1 MSTQRSSEFMTTDE
15 FAKCLG
21 AHQKFWKQNFDQH
34 KTGWTFGMR
43 QCMEIREQ
51 AKLQLKCI
59 TGKDG
64 YSVDS
69 IRRRY
74 GLDGSQQKEPITLE
88 LIKQDYKKTLETI
101 SMCDLQLK
109 IATQSV
115 VVSKCGLD
123 IMPKQMEK
131 EMELLAELKS
141 DFLMASMELD
151 ADGGAELT
159 YKMTDI
165 ESAKRKLE
173 GGGDLGFCTND
184 PETKD
189 APETGQSIRLMA
201 DKMKEQYED
210 AKANLHVVQIIYD
223 NFHFHHKKEPAVV
236 LQATEQY
243 KYFIEK
249 TKASLQPKW

>member
-1 MSTQRSSEFMTTDE
+1 MSTKDFMTADE
-15 FAKCLG
+15 FTKVLG
-21 AHQKFWKQNFDQH
+21 AHQKFWEQNFDQN
-34 KTGWTFGMR
+34 KTGWTFAMR
-43 QCMEIREQ
+43 QCIEIREQ

-64 YSVDS
+64 YSLDS

-74 GLDGSQQKEPITLE
+74 GGSYQKKPITLE
-88 LIKQDYKKTLETI
+88 SIKQDYKKTLETI

-123 IMPKQMEK
+123 AMPKQMEK

-151 ADGGAELT
+151 ADGGVELT
-159 YKMTDI
+159 YKICTA

-173 GGGDLGFCTND
+173 QKCQLSMYNN
-184 PETKD
+184 TKP
-189 APETGQSIRLMA
+189 AETGQSIRLMA
-201 DKMKEQYED
+201 DKMKDQYED
-210 AKANLHVVQIIYD
+210 GKANLHVVQIIYD
-223 NFHFHHKKEPAVV
+223 NFHFHNKKEPAVV

-243 KYFIEK
+243 KYLIEK
-249 TKASLQPKW
+249 TKASLSPKW